1 MGYIN
6 IVNIEHDSVFVDHNT
21 NGPYDRLFPSLR
33 KYLLGDELP
42 EKYIL
47 NISTPQLNTE
57 DINFFDETPVSICQ
71 AGYRFNKTEN
81 LYEVNIIPKKL
92 KKSGFFERLFHFFN

>member
-1 MGYIN
+1 MDYIN
-6 IVNIEHDSVFVDHNT
+6 IVNFEHDSVFVDHNT

-47 NISTPQLNTE
+47 NVATPQLNTE
-57 DINFFDETPVSICQ
+57 DINFFDF
-71 AGYRFNKTEN
+71 FNSN
-81 LYEVNIIPKKL
+81 VKL
-92 KKSGFFERLFHFFN
+92 LDDLKSGNAKILMNRIGEFDTFIDGKVRF